1 MAVVDMFLSGGT
13 LNVQP
18 NGSLGGI
25 ISNTPITDDVLQNL
39 FDDIS
44 RNEALLGRTEY
55 RCFYIKNTTAGHVSG
70 VIVEITTNPGKSIV
84 SIGLDPVGK
93 GDGVTTGV
101 ATTVV
106 TEDTTP
112 TGVKFFGEDILS
124 TDGPFDTVVLPIG
137 LLQQNEVVAVWLK
150 RVTETGA
157 FQEITVDVTVTH
169 DTVALPGETIDDG
182 GAIGELLSVSTAAT
196 GTFKIGTARIGFSD
210 IAPN

>member
-1 MAVVDMFLSGGT
+1 MAVVDMFLSGGAGNT
-13 LNVQP
+13 QP
-18 NGSLGGI
+18 NGSLGSI
-25 ISNTPITDDVLQNL
+25 ISATAIVDDTLQNL

-44 RNEALLGRTEY
+44 RNEALIGRTEF

-70 VIVEITTNPGKSIV
+70 VVLEITSNPSTSIV

-101 ATTVV
+101 ATSVV

-124 TDGPFDTVVLPIG
+124 SDGPFDTVRLPIG

-157 FQEITVDVTVTH
+157 AQTISVNLTITH
-169 DTVALPGETIDDG
+169 DAVTLPGETIDDG
-182 GAIGELLSVSTAAT
+182 GAIGELLSVTTTGT
-196 GTFKIGTARIGFSD
+196 GTFVIGTAVIGFSD
-210 IAPN
+210 IAP